1 MSIPPYTAQEARARE
16 TFLALM
22 GSLSY
27 PGRIHSLPASGND
40 AFAAIA
46 EALLDLETSYSAASD
61 PDLLSMLARTGARAL
76 PPETAAYHFHQRV
89 DAATLTMID
98 KASAG
103 TLLYPDQSAT
113 LILGAQ
119 IGVGVALTLK
129 GPGIK
134 GAPQIVIGGI
144 PAAFWS
150 ARARACQFPLGWDIF
165 LVDGAS
171 VIGLPRSTTIEIDTR

>member
-22 GSLSY
+22 WSLSY
-27 PGRIHSLPASGND
+27 PGRVYTLPASGDD

-46 EALLDLETSYSAASD
+46 EALLDLETSYSQTSD
-61 PDLLSMLARTGARAL
+61 PALLPMLARTGARAL
-76 PPETAAYHFHQRV
+76 PPPTAAYHFHQTV
-89 DAATLTMID
+89 DAATLTIIE

-113 LILGAQ
+113 LILGAR
-119 IGVGVALTLK
+119 IGEGVALALK

-134 GAPQIVIGGI
+134 GAGQIAIGGI
-144 PAAFWS
+144 PADFWA
-150 ARARACQFPLGWDIF
+150 ARARACQFPLGWDMY
-165 LVDGAS
+165 LVDGDS